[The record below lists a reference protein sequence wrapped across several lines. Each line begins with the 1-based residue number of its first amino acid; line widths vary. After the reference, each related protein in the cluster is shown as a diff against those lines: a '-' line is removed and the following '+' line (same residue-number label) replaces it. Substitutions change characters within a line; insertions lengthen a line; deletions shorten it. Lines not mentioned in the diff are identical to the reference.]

1 MIGHQAKSNDAMTKP
16 LDAFLKEKT
25 KPATVFIIK
34 KDVLSGV
41 ATKGDMVQGTGIMNA
56 GFTGHKT
63 KIALNFHLAIL
74 QA

>member
-41 ATKGDMVQGTGIMNA
+41 ATKGDMVQVFGDNYPVRSASINMA
-56 GFTGHKT
+56 G
-63 KIALNFHLAIL
+63 
-74 QA
+74 